1 MVSVLQFIA
10 SLVRSLSWPAAVVGL
25 AVVFHKP
32 VTAALSRP
40 LKRAKGGPTG
50 FELEWQFT
58 GAVTREEVERIGVEA
73 PSPGVAVDERQR
85 ELEQL
90 ARVAPEAVV
99 QRSYQDVERELQAL
113 TVRVDPEAA
122 HRFGAHGVAAIA
134 RKHGLISDATV
145 KAIEGISVMRNLATH
160 VGDEQLTPER
170 AMEYAALA
178 DAVLFALRHEA
189 GGVSGPAGG

>member
-1 MVSVLQFIA
+1 VSVLQFIA

-25 AVVFHKP
+25 AVVFRRP
-32 VTAALSRP
+32 VAAALSRP

-58 GAVTREEVERIGVEA
+58 GAVTREEVERLGVEA
-73 PSPGVAVDERQR
+73 PRESVAIDERQR
-85 ELEQL
+85 EREQL
-90 ARVAPEAVV
+90 ARVNPDAVV
-99 QRSYQDVERELQAL
+99 LRGYQDVERELRSL
-113 TVRVDPEAA
+113 TVKVDPEAA

-145 KAIEGISVMRNLATH
+145 KAVEGISVMRNLAAH
-160 VGDEQLTPER
+160 GGEDQLTPER

-178 DAVLFALRHEA
+178 DAVLFAIRQEA
-189 GGVSGPAGG
+189 GG